1 MTRHPIAF
9 GAAVCLSIAA
19 ATLSAA
25 AITAERVALSG
36 DSATG
41 VSGATF
47 TSFDNAYITAAGD
60 AWFNATTSQIQSS
73 YAVKGLWYKSGAVS
87 LVAKDNVPGGFRLS
101 SFGNQV
107 MSTSLVVYLDEYT
120 GNGIYAGSPGSVTV
134 VSKQNNTA
142 PDAGAGV
149 QFDYPSSFGRTVNA
163 SGRMAE
169 VHVLKGTGVT
179 GTNAAALYA
188 GTASDFHLVARQ
200 GATFTAFH
208 DVRIN
213 SAGLVNANVVGTG
226 NNSGIW
232 QGNTSAD
239 FHQVVAKGQA
249 ATGIAG
255 ATFSEFQNASAVN
268 ASGQIAF
275 IAKASGQSSTNEHGL
290 WTTATSGNVLQL
302 VARTGSA
309 ADGISDGARYAT
321 QFGYNSTVKLTNNG
335 RIVFGAGLTNTV
347 EGRNSGA
354 WYGPAGALQLL
365 AREGDANNLLGGH
378 VVLDDL
384 AFTNFAINNNGLVAF
399 VNGLVTQVGFTSEI
413 TSNNDRALFAWSEA
427 TGLLTL
433 LAREGNVFDI
443 GGGVMKTIASFNSV
457 TGSAG
462 NDGQAFSLNDAG
474 ELVVAM
480 AFTDSSS
487 GVFKLNLSSLNVSAV
502 PEPGT
507 TALLIG
513 TGVFVSVMAI
523 RRRRRAG

>member
-1 MTRHPIAF
+1 MTRYPFAF
-9 GAAVCLSIAA
+9 GAAVCLSIASA
-19 ATLSAA
+19 SLSAA
-25 AITAERVALSG
+25 AITTERVALSG

-47 TSFDNAYITAAGD
+47 TSFDNAYITAGGD
-60 AWFNATTSQIQSS
+60 AWFNATTSQIQSG
-73 YAVKGLWYKSGAVS
+73 YGVKGLWYKSGAIS
-87 LVAKDNVPGGFRLS
+87 LVAKDNVPGGLRLS
-101 SFGNQV
+101 SYGNQV
-107 MSTSLVVYLDEYT
+107 VSTSLVVYLDEYT
-120 GNGIYAGSPGSVTV
+120 GNGIYAGSPGSVAV

-142 PDAGAGV
+142 PDAGTGV
-149 QFDYPSSFGRTVNA
+149 LFDTPFSFGRAVNA

-179 GTNAAALYA
+179 GSNSAALYA
-188 GTASDFHLVARQ
+188 GMASDFHLVARQ
-200 GATFTAFH
+200 GATFTSFY
-208 DVRIN
+208 DVRIT
-213 SAGLVNANVVGTG
+213 STGLVNANVVGSG

-239 FHQVVAKGQA
+239 FHQVVALNQS
-249 ATGIAG
+249 TPGIAG
-255 ATFSEFQNASAVN
+255 ATFSDFNESSAVN

-275 IAKASGQSSTNEHGL
+275 IAKVSGQSATNEHGL
-290 WTTATSGNVLQL
+290 WTTATSGNALQL
-302 VARTGSA
+302 VARTGAA
-309 ADGISDGARYAT
+309 ADGISDGSRYST

-354 WYGPAGALQLL
+354 WYGPAGALKLL
-365 AREGDANNLLGGH
+365 AREGDANNILGGH

-384 AFTNFAINNNGLVAF
+384 TFTNFAINNNGLVAF
-399 VNGLVTQVGFTSEI
+399 LNGLITQTGFTSEI
-413 TSNNDRALFAWSEA
+413 TSANDRGLFAWSEV

-433 LAREGNVFDI
+433 LAREGSAFDI
-443 GGGVMKTIASFNSV
+443 GGGVFKTIASFNAV
-457 TGSAG
+457 TGSSG
-462 NDGQAFSLNDAG
+462 NDGQTFSLNDAG
-474 ELVVAM
+474 ELVVGM

-513 TGVFVSVMAI
+513 ASVLVGVVAI
-523 RRRRRAG
+523 RRRRRVA